1 MSNKN
6 VPAAGYLRH
15 SYGYGPKY
23 DDSHSPTKSNLGIF
37 GIWGAKKFD
46 PYPVL
51 LKKAE
56 SRPCS
61 MSESVRTGT
70 TLPRPLDGCHQRQ
83 LQLLQPG
90 ALAAI
95 QAQTNS
101 LSPPKSVSPRLQ
113 NSSSNRISNHVPQPS
128 HCLNHRQS
136 RMCIYTTTH
145 LFHSFHVIP
154 FHFIPFHSVSFRS
167 FRSISFHSISWHFVR
182 FIPFHFFRFHL
193 ILFHST
199 PLKSSYFISCHLIP
213 FMH

>member
-1 MSNKN
+1 MGCQKIRPIPS
-6 VPAAGYLRH
+6 VVE
-15 SYGYGPKY
+15 
-23 DDSHSPTKSNLGIF
+23 KSRI
-37 GIWGAKKFD
+37 
-46 PYPVL
+46 P
-51 LKKAE
+51 
-56 SRPCS
+56 PCS

-70 TLPRPLDGCHQRQ
+70 TLPRPLDCCHQRQ

-101 LSPPKSVSPRLQ
+101 LSPPKSLSPRLQ
-113 NSSSNRISNHVPQPS
+113 NSSSSRISNHVPQPS

-145 LFHSFHVIP
+145 LFHSFHVIPFHSMPSRFVPFRSIP

-213 FMH
+213 FIH

>member
-37 GIWGAKKFD
+37 GIWGAERFD
-46 PYPVL
+46 PYPVS
-51 LKKAE
+51 LKNAE

-70 TLPRPLDGCHQRQ
+70 TLPRPLDCCHQRQ

-101 LSPPKSVSPRLQ
+101 LSPPKSLSPRLQ
-113 NSSSNRISNHVPQPS
+113 NSSSSRISNHVPQPS

-145 LFHSFHVIP
+145 LLHSFHVIPFHSMPSRFVPFRSIP
-154 FHFIPFHSVSFRS
+154 FHFIPFHSIPF
-167 FRSISFHSISWHFVR
+167 HFVPFVPFR
-182 FIPFHFFRFHL
+182 FIPFHGISSVSFRF
-193 ILFHST
+193 
-199 PLKSSYFISCHLIP
+199 ISFDSI
-213 FMH
+213 